1 MFLFLKPFSSKLWMV
16 IAGTLLATGAA
27 VYYMEWGNQ
36 FDFEPELKEAPN
48 GTPLALVGL
57 LKSTWLTCMRFT
69 GSDGHDPDSWP
80 GRWLVGFYFL
90 VVMTITATYT
100 AALAND
106 FSDAVSVQTGV
117 GDVTDFVTQHM
128 PACVLGHSALE
139 TWAAYNLPSV
149 KFVKLENYAALFR
162 AMGANKCA
170 GLLDT
175 QTDTLSYQVPNDACD
190 GYTWIGHEL
199 VQFKSGF
206 VGRLQQ
212 AEINRVIERRLHS
225 LRETGFLSNI
235 IDEFFKTHHYHGCAS
250 ELESELT
257 LEPIHLAGL
266 ILCYLAVLLIA
277 TFSQKVLPSAITAKD
292 IDIYRNSEMIP
303 RRRPLRLKLKDKRA
317 AKAAAKAS
325 TDGDGERKNAAEP
338 EVAPQAAAEERESRT

>member
-1 MFLFLKPFSSKLWMV
+1 MFRFLKPFSSKLWMV

-117 GDVTDFVTQHM
+117 GDVTDF
-128 PACVLGHSALE
+128 G
-139 TWAAYNLPSV
+139 AAYGRACSGTRRSGVGGVQPAGV
-149 KFVKLENYAALFR
+149 KFVKLESTPHSFARWAR
-162 AMGANKCA
+162 AGAP
-170 GLLDT
+170 GSST
-175 QTDTLSYQVPNDACD
+175 
-190 GYTWIGHEL
+190 
-199 VQFKSGF
+199 
-206 VGRLQQ
+206 
-212 AEINRVIERRLHS
+212 
-225 LRETGFLSNI
+225 
-235 IDEFFKTHHYHGCAS
+235 
-250 ELESELT
+250 
-257 LEPIHLAGL
+257 
-266 ILCYLAVLLIA
+266 
-277 TFSQKVLPSAITAKD
+277 
-292 IDIYRNSEMIP
+292 
-303 RRRPLRLKLKDKRA
+303 RRPIPSRA
-317 AKAAAKAS
+317 RCPTTRA
-325 TDGDGERKNAAEP
+325 TTTLDGTRTRPIQAGSSAGSMRK
-338 EVAPQAAAEERESRT
+338 

>member
-117 GDVTDFVTQHM
+117 GDVTDFVTQHT
-128 PACVLGHSALE
+128 PACVLGHSAL
-139 TWAAYNLPSV
+139 
-149 KFVKLENYAALFR
+149 
-162 AMGANKCA
+162 
-170 GLLDT
+170 
-175 QTDTLSYQVPNDACD
+175 
-190 GYTWIGHEL
+190 
-199 VQFKSGF
+199 
-206 VGRLQQ
+206 
-212 AEINRVIERRLHS
+212 
-225 LRETGFLSNI
+225 
-235 IDEFFKTHHYHGCAS
+235 
-250 ELESELT
+250 
-257 LEPIHLAGL
+257 
-266 ILCYLAVLLIA
+266 
-277 TFSQKVLPSAITAKD
+277 
-292 IDIYRNSEMIP
+292 
-303 RRRPLRLKLKDKRA
+303 
-317 AKAAAKAS
+317 
-325 TDGDGERKNAAEP
+325 
-338 EVAPQAAAEERESRT
+338 